1 MPNIRLTLTDKQS
14 VEGMQYQQLDIEI
27 LTADRVITPDDMVG
41 LETPLGIDAS
51 RGVVISGRAPI
62 WLYAYYVHELHPT
75 KWIACYDPRLSGGVV
90 VATHS
95 HQASIGQ
102 IIVEAR
108 SS

>member
-1 MPNIRLTLTDKQS
+1 MSNIQLTLTDKQS

-27 LTADRVITPDDMVG
+27 LTDDRVLTPDDMIGV
-41 LETPLGIDAS
+41 EPPLGIDAS

-62 WLYAYYVHELHPT
+62 WLYAYFVHELHPT

-102 IIVEAR
+102 IIVEAM